1 MAREELKVNI
11 IIKGD
16 HIFLGVQA
24 TDCDPKMTTLQ
35 GNLQAALDRIPAFVE
50 ESNRQWDAS
59 PHNPKSTI
67 PEPVTAQPVRTATTA
82 SYTTTKPVAAVKPAQ
97 PNFF

>member
-1 MAREELKVNI
+1 MARDELKVNI

-24 TDCDPKMTTLQ
+24 IDCDPKMTTLQ
-35 GNLQAALDRIPAFVE
+35 GNLRAALDRIPSFIE
-50 ESNRQWDAS
+50 EANRQWDAS
-59 PHNPKSTI
+59 PHNPKSSI
-67 PEPVTAQPVRTATTA
+67 PEPIPAAPLRTATTA
-82 SYTTTKPVAAVKPAQ
+82 PSTATKPAASKPAQ